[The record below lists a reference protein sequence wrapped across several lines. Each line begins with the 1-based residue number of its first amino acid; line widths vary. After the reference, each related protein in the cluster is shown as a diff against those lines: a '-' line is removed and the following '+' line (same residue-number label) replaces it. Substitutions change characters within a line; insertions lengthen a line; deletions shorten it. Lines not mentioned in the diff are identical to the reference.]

1 MRRINGKFYMRI
13 LVLNRSRKRKFRS
26 TKRIIT
32 SVIPSITNR
41 LNIGDIPQRV
51 IIQLIKD
58 LRLLSG
64 RGVSI
69 EVYIEDK
76 SAYHGFKLF
85 QIGKKMNHVEIFT
98 TPSKLDLTLFNNN
111 LITKENIL
119 R

>member
-1 MRRINGKFYMRI
+1 MRI

-58 LRLLSG
+58 LRLISG
-64 RGVSI
+64 RGTSI
-69 EVYIEDK
+69 EIYIEDK

-85 QIGKKMNHVEIFT
+85 QIGKKMSHVEIFT
-98 TPSKLDLTLFNNN
+98 SPSKFDITLFNNN
-111 LITKENIL
+111 LIHYENIL
-119 R
+119 K